1 MKKTQCPVC
10 NSDVI
15 IEDDAYKGDV
25 VDCPNCESE
34 LEIVSLN
41 PPSLGEIDNGS
52 SEEETEEE

>member
-1 MKKTQCPVC
+1 MKKTQCPAC

-15 IEDDAYKGDV
+15 IEDDAYKGDM

-41 PPSLGEIDNGS
+41 PPSLEEIDSEPN
-52 SEEETEEE
+52 EEEAEEE